1 MKSGWFERSI
11 SVVLDLFEV
20 VLVGI
25 QFPCVSANIW
35 MQEISL
41 NFKKIWKI
49 LKLASDK
56 FYCQRHV
63 YARIIVGFT

>member
-41 NFKKIWKI
+41 NFKKFSKI
-49 LKLASDK
+49 LKFASEK
-56 FYCQRHV
+56 LYFQRIL
-63 YARIIVGFT
+63 YGRIFVGFT